1 MKAPLNKCSRAIG
14 TQIFYHAKK
23 HYMTHITK
31 GINEKFFPD
40 PGPIFEKTF
49 IFFKILK

>member
-23 HYMTHITK
+23 HYMTHIT
-31 GINEKFFPD
+31 NEKFFTD